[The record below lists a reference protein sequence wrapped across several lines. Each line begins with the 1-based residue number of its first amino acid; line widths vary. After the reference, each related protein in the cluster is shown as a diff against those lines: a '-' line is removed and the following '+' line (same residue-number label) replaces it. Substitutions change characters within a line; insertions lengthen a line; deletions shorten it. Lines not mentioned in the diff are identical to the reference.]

1 MEDGYIILR
10 DVVPPAT
17 LGPLR
22 DAVERMVE
30 GRRGRTSQ
38 KPLPNQPP
46 SGTWADSRQPWLISA
61 PIATPVSPL
70 NSCSGKQ
77 PWGVCRQLIDAEH
90 VAVHNMNAICSSDTH
105 DTGPGSWHR
114 DVGPGEPAPL
124 LV

>member
-1 MEDGYIILR
+1 MRPRAPGQREPGQEQPASETGAEMNHSREVASLKIDRRQFMEDGFIILR

-46 SGTWADSRQPWLISA
+46 SGTWDDLAPALAHFQHRLRLRSR
-61 PIATPVSPL
+61 
-70 NSCSGKQ
+70 
-77 PWGVCRQLIDAEH
+77 H
-90 VAVHNMNAICSSDTH
+90 
-105 DTGPGSWHR
+105 
-114 DVGPGEPAPL
+114 
-124 LV
+124 